1 MISVSNAFKSKLLN
15 DNRNYLVEVNIT
27 LDDGTRLPIDNSN
40 LWDGGV
46 SFTEG
51 TSSTSSFDIGSA
63 IIGQCKLVLNNI
75 YGDYDAYD
83 FYNATLELKIG
94 LLINDSP
101 EMVRKGFYTVD
112 EATYNGSLIT
122 LSCLDNMWKFDIPY
136 DLSIT
141 FPTTAQA
148 LVLAL
153 CSRCGVSLLNSQFD
167 KYATVIPAPSAE
179 LEKSNCREVL
189 NYVAQMCCCFCKIT
203 TNGLLELKWYDN
215 SSDGESYDGG
225 IFDEDSPYSTGD
237 ELDGGSFSPWNI
249 GDVADGGQFVDWHT
263 KAYITSNS
271 SMEVATDDT
280 LITGVEVLDTDK
292 ENGYDYIY
300 GTSDYCIIIENNP
313 FINQTN
319 YQSIAQQIGTKIV
332 GMKFRTFKSSSLN
345 DVTIEAG
352 DKCYVKDFRGNFYK
366 SFVTNLSF
374 TQWNYESFE
383 CGAESVTKHKTVRY
397 SETVSQAI
405 KQAREDATEQI
416 TDYDLIVQRMNS
428 LGANA
433 MGLFTFKYNPS
444 SGGTIIY
451 ESNRPISKT
460 TSGEPVF
467 ALGSKVWK
475 LTGDGFFVCTNAQT
489 SDEDCTWVAGWD
501 SDNNVVV
508 NTLSAIG
515 ISFDWAKGGTLTLGG
530 ADNVNGTLVMLNASG
545 AEFGHW
551 KNTELQIGGSV
562 GFNATSSQISI
573 GDTYGLLATSSMIQL
588 GGSSGLTLNSGGITI
603 GDSNGYH
610 ASFTNNELALLY
622 KTSRKISIN
631 STSITIGTKLTIT
644 ESSIVIGSSGN
655 NVTITDSE
663 VTIGHYGNSIRIS
676 SSAITIGEDISIT
689 SSGVNIGD
697 SRYYHVGITGS
708 SVFIGYGSSS
718 NGININSSGIALGN
732 SNSTITVGGDGGLK
746 VTSSSI
752 TIGQS
757 WASSK
762 IVLSSGTAVI
772 GSYFTLDNYGKL
784 TLGGELEHKGS
795 RIGFFGHS
803 TDYQKRVDTLSSS
816 ASTSDIINKIN
827 DLLSALRAYGLISG

>member
-1 MISVSNAFKSKLLN
+1 
-15 DNRNYLVEVNIT
+15 
-27 LDDGTRLPIDNSN
+27 
-40 LWDGGV
+40 
-46 SFTEG
+46 
-51 TSSTSSFDIGSA
+51 
-63 IIGQCKLVLNNI
+63 
-75 YGDYDAYD
+75 
-83 FYNATLELKIG
+83 
-94 LLINDSP
+94 
-101 EMVRKGFYTVD
+101 MVRKGFYTVD
-112 EATYNGSLIT
+112 EASYNGSLIT

-136 DLSIT
+136 DLDVT
-141 FPTTAQA
+141 FPTTAQT

-167 KYATVIPAPSAE
+167 KYSTVIPAPSAE
-179 LEKSNCREVL
+179 LERSNCREVL

-203 TNGLLELKWYDN
+203 PNGLLDLNWYGT
-215 SSDGESYDGG
+215 STEGESYDGG
-225 IFDEDSPYSTGD
+225 VFDEDSPYSTGD
-237 ELDGGSFSPWNI
+237 ELDGGSFSPWNL
-249 GDVADGGQFVDWHT
+249 GDVADGGQFTDWNAT
-263 KAYITSNS
+263 AYIVSNVS
-271 SMEVATDDT
+271 TDVATDDT
-280 LITGVEVLDTDK
+280 LITGIEVLDNDK
-292 ENGYDYIY
+292 DNGYDYTY
-300 GTSDYCIIIENNP
+300 GTSDYCIVIENNP
-313 FINQTN
+313 FINQSN
-319 YQSIAQQIGTKIV
+319 AEAIAQQIGSKIV
-332 GMKFRTFKSSSLN
+332 GMRFRTFKSSSLN

-352 DKCYVKDFRGNFYK
+352 DRCYVKDFRGNFYE

-383 CGAESVTKHKTVRY
+383 CGAESITKRKTVRY

-405 KQAREDATEQI
+405 KQAREDAIEQI

-451 ESNRPISKT
+451 ESNRPIVEDAY
-460 TSGEPVF
+460 GEPNF
-467 ALGSKVWK
+467 SIGSTVWK
-475 LTGDGFFVCTNAQT
+475 LTGDGFFICTDAET
-489 SDEDCTWVAGWD
+489 YDEDCEWVAGWD
-501 SDNNVVV
+501 SDNHVVV

-530 ADNVNGTLVMLNASG
+530 ADNVNGTLVMLNANG

-573 GDTYGLLATSSMIQL
+573 GDTYGLLATANMIQL

-631 STSITIGTKLTIT
+631 STSITIGTRLTIN

-663 VTIGHYGNSIRIS
+663 VTIGHYGNSISIS
-676 SSAITIGEDISIT
+676 SSAITIGRSISIT
-689 SSGVNIGD
+689 SSGVNIGE
-697 SRYYHVGITGS
+697 SRYYHVGITDS

-718 NGININSSGIALGN
+718 DGITINSSGIELGN
-732 SNSTITVGGDGGLK
+732 SNSTITVGGNGGLK

-784 TLGGELEHKGS
+784 TLGGELEHRGS

-803 TDYQKRVDTLSSS
+803 TESQKRISTLSSS
-816 ASTSDIINKIN
+816 ASTSDIISKIN
-827 DLLSALRAYGLISG
+827 DLLNGLDAYGLIDT